1 MLSANE
7 GPIQVG
13 PVEKYCPKRWNT
25 KTLKA
30 IKNDEKL
37 TINSVIVSVFIMTIP
52 LFLLAM
58 DTYSTTISTALI
70 KSRFAANFL
79 YTVMFQSWLCI
90 FMIIFNTVQILRT
103 LLHTALS
110 SEKYLHDHLM
120 PDVVLCFTLF
130 GVEAAVILIEFP
142 FICCYFWRSPVVRDA
157 YVKKSGQPGLLKL
170 RKGAESL
177 GWMGIVV
184 FCQFFSA
191 MMCYMTMFLF
201 IDPLYTITRV
211 GITVLVMLFTA
222 MLTLYFGLFCA
233 NCCSCTSC
241 TCQKCHKYFLVAM
254 VLLVAG
260 CITSL
265 AYRALPYPFADR
277 SDMMVTGIISSL
289 ASSAMLALL
298 GYICKKLI
306 WSRITQEVKEF
317 DEVSLSNINGVSG
330 TPPISL
336 TGDMPYKSSDTAE
349 REEETKL

>member
-201 IDPLYTITRV
+201 IDPLYAITRV

-222 MLTLYFGLFCA
+222 VLTLYFGLCCA

-241 TCQKCHKYFLVAM
+241 TCQKFHKFFLVTMA
-254 VLLVAG
+254 LLVA
-260 CITSL
+260 CCSNLLACQSL
-265 AYRALPYPFADR
+265 PQPFKDR
-277 SDMMVTGIISSL
+277 SGMMATGVFSSVG
-289 ASSAMLALL
+289 SSAMLALF
-298 GYICKKLI
+298 GYLCKKLV
-306 WSRITQEVKEF
+306 WNRITQEVKDF
-317 DEVSLSNINGVSG
+317 DEMAQNRKNTVELQDKMIGAMPMLSAS
-330 TPPISL
+330 TEES
-336 TGDMPYKSSDTAE
+336 KDT
-349 REEETKL
+349 KH